1 MPNLHATF
9 SGTIPE
15 YYDRCL
21 GPAWF
26 GPFGRELAALL
37 PADPGGDV
45 LEIACGTGL
54 VTRELRDRLAPS
66 RRLVAS
72 DLNPPMLDHAR
83 SKLAGRA
90 IEWREADA
98 QMLPFRDREFAAVAC
113 ALGFM
118 FMPDKPKAFSEAR
131 RVLMDGGTLILSVW
145 DRAEEN
151 PAARIYAETI
161 ESLFPGDEEV
171 RFRLPWSMHDEAAL
185 RKLLTD
191 ARFDSVRMEK
201 KRLPVAGVDARTI
214 ATGQVR
220 GTPRGLL
227 LEKKGVSME
236 RAIDSVTKA
245 IEKHIASGASLHGQA
260 ILVQARA
267 A

>member
-1 MPNLHATF
+1 VTSSLHTTF
-9 SGTIPE
+9 SGSIPE

-37 PADPGGDV
+37 PPDPGGDV

-54 VTRELRDRLAPS
+54 VTRELRERLAPS

-72 DLNPPMLDHAR
+72 DLNKPMLDYAR
-83 SKLAGRA
+83 SKLG
-90 IEWREADA
+90 
-98 QMLPFRDREFAAVAC
+98 EFAAVAC

-118 FMPDKPKAFSEAR
+118 FMPDKPKAFSQAR
-131 RVLMDGGTLILSVW
+131 RVLKRGGTLILSVW

-151 PAARIYAETI
+151 DAARIYAETI
-161 ESLFPGDEEV
+161 EALFPGDQEM
-171 RFRLPWSMHDEAAL
+171 RFRLPWSMHDQVAL
-185 RKLLTD
+185 RKLLGD
-191 ARFDSVRMEK
+191 ARFEVARMEK
-201 KRLPVAGVDARTI
+201 KRLSVGDVDARTI

-227 LEKKGVSME
+227 LERKGVSMDE
-236 RAIDSVTKA
+236 A
-245 IEKHIASGASLHGQA
+245 IERVASAIAKYLASPGARLHGQA
-260 ILVQARA
+260 ILVEARA